1 MKDRLLHTPEGVRDI
16 YSVECAKKSILES
29 KLKDRLGL
37 YGYEEIRTPSFE
49 FFEIFNTERGT
60 VSAREMYKFIDREG
74 NMLALRPDITPS
86 IARAVSKYYSDEN
99 FPMRFFYLGNI
110 FRNHSSYQG
119 RLKEV
124 TQLGAEFIGSREASA
139 DAEVI
144 AAAADLLLEA
154 GLTDFQI
161 DIGQVGFFKAL
172 VKEAGLDSDTEEAMR
187 LLIENKNYFGIGT
200 LVEKLPIAEEIKMV
214 LTKLPQWFGG
224 IDMLKEAKRMTAGLL
239 AASALESLENIYA
252 LLCQYGFEKY
262 ISFDLGMLSEYHYYT
277 GTIFKGYTYGT
288 GEAVLKGGRYDHL
301 MGQFGKTAESTG
313 FAIEIDRLLTALS
326 RQKIE
331 MPSGTL
337 SMLVLYERENAK
349 TAIAFGA
356 GLRAKKI
363 RTALLTLR
371 DGYMPADYM
380 AYCRRHQLDIICR
393 LLNDVEAELIDACTG
408 KAERRLIKDLGE
420 VLG

>member
-16 YSVECAKKSILES
+16 YNVECAKKSVLES
-29 KLKDRLGL
+29 KLKDRLRL

-60 VSAREMYKFIDREG
+60 VSAREMYKFFDRDG
-74 NMLALRPDITPS
+74 NTLVLRPDITPS
-86 IARAVSKYYSDEN
+86 IARAVSKYYGDEM

-144 AAAADLLLEA
+144 AAAVDLLLES

-187 LLIENKNYFGIGT
+187 LLIENKNYFGIET

-214 LTKLPQWFGG
+214 LTKLPQ
-224 IDMLKEAKRMTAGLL
+224 I
-239 AASALESLENIYA
+239 
-252 LLCQYGFEKY
+252 
-262 ISFDLGMLSEYHYYT
+262 
-277 GTIFKGYTYGT
+277 
-288 GEAVLKGGRYDHL
+288 GRAH
-301 MGQFGKTAESTG
+301 
-313 FAIEIDRLLTALS
+313 
-326 RQKIE
+326 
-331 MPSGTL
+331 
-337 SMLVLYERENAK
+337 V
-349 TAIAFGA
+349 
-356 GLRAKKI
+356 
-363 RTALLTLR
+363 
-371 DGYMPADYM
+371 
-380 AYCRRHQLDIICR
+380 
-393 LLNDVEAELIDACTG
+393 
-408 KAERRLIKDLGE
+408 
-420 VLG
+420 